1 VAVTVDGV
9 IAVTTPTS
17 RGVGH
22 RIWRIRWGQTERSMK
37 GSLVFDG
44 RDEVAQG
51 TPTADT
57 GFTDEELTA
66 LALAAEPG
74 APIGHDAV
82 PLAVY
87 LGQSSGPLPQWYMP
101 SPMTRV
107 HAWWRLPVVT
117 TIVGAFLIIE
127 ALGLC
132 NTYGILGIG

>member
-1 VAVTVDGV
+1 
-9 IAVTTPTS
+9 
-17 RGVGH
+17 
-22 RIWRIRWGQTERSMK
+22 M
-37 GSLVFDG
+37 FDE

-57 GFTDEELTA
+57 GFTDQELTA
-66 LALAAEPG
+66 LALAAEAG
-74 APIGHDAV
+74 APVGQDAV

-87 LGQSSGPLPQWYMP
+87 LGQSSGPLPEWYMP

-117 TIVGAFLIIE
+117 TIVGAFLIIG

>member
-1 VAVTVDGV
+1 
-9 IAVTTPTS
+9 
-17 RGVGH
+17 
-22 RIWRIRWGQTERSMK
+22 MK
-37 GSLVFDG
+37 GSLVAHVFDA
-44 RDEVAQG
+44 RDEVAPG
-51 TPTADT
+51 TTTVDA

-74 APIGHDAV
+74 APLDQDAV

-87 LGQSSGPLPQWYMP
+87 LGQSSGPLPDWYMP

-107 HAWWRLPVVT
+107 HSWWRFPVVT

-132 NTYGILGIG
+132 NTYGILGVG

>member
-1 VAVTVDGV
+1 
-9 IAVTTPTS
+9 
-17 RGVGH
+17 
-22 RIWRIRWGQTERSMK
+22 
-37 GSLVFDG
+37 VFDG
-44 RDEVAQG
+44 REEVAQE

-66 LALAAEPG
+66 LALAAEPS
-74 APIGHDAV
+74 APVGQDAV

-87 LGQSSGPLPQWYMP
+87 LGQSSGPLPEWYMP

>member
-1 VAVTVDGV
+1 M
-9 IAVTTPTS
+9 
-17 RGVGH
+17 R
-22 RIWRIRWGQTERSMK
+22 
-37 GSLVFDG
+37 GSLVPHGFDG
-44 RDEVAQG
+44 RDDEVHGPA
-51 TPTADT
+51 AVEA

-74 APIGHDAV
+74 APIGQDAV
-82 PLAVY
+82 PLALY
-87 LGQSSGPLPQWYMP
+87 LGRTSGPLPEWYMP

-107 HAWWRLPVVT
+107 HAWWRLPVVM